1 MVNLDDYLRLKE
13 LDSHKMLDALAELP
27 EQCRE
32 AQRLGKKAALSLV
45 LPLMKEKEIAQVVVT
60 GLGGSAIGGDL
71 LRTYIADKAN
81 VPVMVNRHYELA
93 RFVSAKTLVFAVS
106 YSGNTEETLS
116 AYRQAKAKGAAVV
129 ALTSGGALK
138 EMALQDNIPV
148 INVPTG
154 FAPRAALGY
163 LFIPILVVLEHL
175 HLLNSQETEINA
187 LVGHLKD
194 LYSQYKPEVPL
205 TKNYAKLLAGQLHN
219 RLPVIWGS
227 TGTTET
233 VAQRW
238 KGQINE
244 NAKAPAY
251 WNVLPELNHNEIVG
265 FEGPAELLRRLY
277 LIILSHPQDH
287 PQVQKRISITK
298 ELVAGVV
305 AGVSE
310 INASGNAELA
320 RLFSLIYLGDY
331 TSVYLAFLYGVD
343 PGPVKVIDRLK
354 KALREEKK

>member
-1 MVNLDDYLRLKE
+1 MVVNLDDYPKLKE
-13 LDSHKMLDALAELP
+13 LDRHKMLDALAQLP

-32 AQRLGKKAALSLV
+32 ALQLGKKAALSPV
-45 LPLMKEKEIAQVVVT
+45 LPLMEEKEIAQVVVT

-71 LRTYIADKAN
+71 LRTYIADKVN
-81 VPVMVNRHYELA
+81 IPVVVNRHYELA
-93 RFVSAKTLVFAVS
+93 RFVGPRTLLFAVS
-106 YSGNTEETLS
+106 YSGNTEETIS

-129 ALTSGGALK
+129 VLTSGGALK
-138 EMALQDNIPV
+138 EMARQDNIPV
-148 INVPTG
+148 ITVPTG

-163 LFIPILVVLEHL
+163 LFIPILVVLENL
-175 HLLNSQETEINA
+175 HLLNNQETEVNA
-187 LVGHLKD
+187 LVSHLKE
-194 LYSQYKPEVPL
+194 LSSQYKPEVPL
-205 TKNYAKLLAGQLHN
+205 AKNYAKLLAGQLHN

-227 TGTTET
+227 SGTTE
-233 VAQRW
+233 VAAQRW

-244 NAKAPAY
+244 NAKTPAY

-265 FEGPAELLRRLY
+265 LEGPAELLQRLY
-277 LIILSHPQDH
+277 LIILSHPHDH

-298 ELVAGVV
+298 ELVAGVT

-310 INASGNAELA
+310 INASGTAELA

-354 KALREEKK
+354 KALREEK

>member
-1 MVNLDDYLRLKE
+1 MVNLDDYPRLKE
-13 LDSHKMLDALAELP
+13 VDSQKILDALAKLP

-32 AQRLGKKAALSLV
+32 AQQLGKRAALSLV
-45 LPLMKEKEIAQVVVT
+45 LPFMKEKEIAQVVVT

-81 VPVMVNRHYELA
+81 VPVVVNRHYELA
-93 RFVSAKTLVFAVS
+93 RFIGAKTLIFAVS
-106 YSGNTEETLS
+106 YSGNTEETIS

-129 ALTSGGALK
+129 ALTTGGALE
-138 EMALQDNIPV
+138 EMALQDNIPL
-148 INVPTG
+148 ITVPAG

-175 HLLNSQETEINA
+175 GLLISQEVEINA
-187 LVGHLKD
+187 LTGHLKD
-194 LYSQYKPEVPL
+194 LYNHYRPEVPL
-205 TKNYAKLLAGQLHN
+205 AKNYAKQLASLLHN

-227 TGTTET
+227 SGTTE
-233 VAQRW
+233 VAAQRW

-244 NAKAPAY
+244 NAKTLAY
-251 WNVLPELNHNEIVG
+251 WNVFPELNHNEIVG

-277 LIILSHPQDH
+277 LVILSHPHDH

-298 ELVAGVV
+298 ELMSRVV

-343 PGPVKVIDRLK
+343 PGPVKVIDQLK
-354 KALREEKK
+354 KALREEK